1 MEYFQFRG
9 QKDLNNLTGKGS
21 LLGQICIL
29 YDLLGDGA
37 SALGHMAAMLYK
49 GQTCTESSDPVYS
62 SMAFETPVLLGNVA
76 VLEIHADVVNI
87 HILIMTGIDKA
98 DLPAVLVIDD
108 RI

>member
-1 MEYFQFRG
+1 
-9 QKDLNNLTGKGS
+9 
-21 LLGQICIL
+21 
-29 YDLLGDGA
+29 
-37 SALGHMAAMLYK
+37 
-49 GQTCTESSDPVYS
+49 
-62 SMAFETPVLLGNVA
+62 MAFETPVLLGNVA